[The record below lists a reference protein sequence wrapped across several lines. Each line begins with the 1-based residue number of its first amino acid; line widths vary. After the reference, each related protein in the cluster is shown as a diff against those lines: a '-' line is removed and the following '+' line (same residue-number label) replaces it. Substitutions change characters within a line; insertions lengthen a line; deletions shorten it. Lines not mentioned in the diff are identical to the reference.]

1 MRRRRTDP
9 LLQKLRQLIR
19 SGQRGEA
26 MQLLQETLRKQP
38 DNARAR
44 EELSRHLTGRPYT
57 FEEKAYAELQEM
69 LSSPLAS
76 PLELNKS
83 SGRALRKLKTRIH
96 SLHQQLQHLLSQK
109 DAQNLRQLQ
118 QNLIRELNR
127 RRRNSRKP
135 LSVVLGTLLLGL
147 FAGGIYYSLN
157 KRAQEAA
164 EILHRA
170 SESKTTSIATATQL
184 LAVHNTGLNRT
195 LERSVR
201 TGAARLQALIRAA
214 KQRSEELDTILKAI
228 ESGNQTVVGQGIRRR
243 AEIERM
249 LNLPCFDNKALR
261 QRWAALCQ
269 VESTALKQQRFALA
283 EELLSP
289 IPAPQELCG
298 NIESDLNIINQRK
311 ELLNTRLL
319 LFEDAG
325 KTLDI
330 PAESMRPLR
339 DELTAL
345 NQLQQEI
352 TDLRQMLQLLPSAH
366 DYSTYRARLAGMTAR
381 HYAPG
386 IELLDILQQMP
397 TEDSVRGMMQEH
409 GQNLRPGL
417 LQASRKSLLEGGPT
431 FSQEFPASR
440 EQLQLINELLSNT
453 ALRTRL
459 YELTDTAENQLAYSE
474 RLPELHYGRA
484 RFQRAALDPARQMQ
498 QQKTVEWHNPQA
510 ILSRE
515 IDPRPLYT
523 ELGMNN
529 RSGFLSTLNLPDLLT
544 RIFHIKG
551 VHIPA
556 LARAYVFHHLVQA
569 NAAATEPILS
579 GMRFAPSMRQRIHE
593 FETLRKECGVD
604 LEGSCWLQNSPQH
617 SAAEQ
622 KFAHWF
628 NKHRQCDFTDE
639 LKRNLGALLGI
650 SPHFCGYVNENGQAV
665 LFEEARQGQLI
676 WYMGTDA
683 AMTTTPWG
691 EALQSPMR
699 LSPIF
704 TVERQ
709 F

>member
-9 LLQKLRQLIR
+9 LLQKLRQLVR
-19 SGQRGEA
+19 SGQRGEVL
-26 MQLLQETLRKQP
+26 QLLQETLREQP
-38 DNARAR
+38 NNARAR

-57 FEEKAYAELQEM
+57 FEEKAYTELQEL
-69 LSSPLAS
+69 LSSPLSS
-76 PLELNKS
+76 PLKLNNCS
-83 SGRALRKLKTRIH
+83 VRALRKLKLRIR
-96 SLHQQLQHLLSQK
+96 SLHLELQPLLSEK
-109 DAQNLRQLQ
+109 DEQNLRQLR

-127 RRRNSRKP
+127 RRRKLRKP
-135 LSVVLGTLLLGL
+135 LGLVLGSLLLLL
-147 FAGGIYYSLN
+147 FAGGICYSLN

-170 SESKTTSIATATQL
+170 SDNKTTSIATATQL

-195 LERSVR
+195 LEQSVR
-201 TGAARLQALIRAA
+201 TGAARLQAFIRAA
-214 KQRSEELDTILKAI
+214 EQRSRELDSLLQSI
-228 ESGNQTVVGQGIRRR
+228 ENGNQTVVGQGIRRR

-249 LNLPCFDNKALR
+249 LNLPCLDNRALR

-269 VESTALKQQRFALA
+269 AERTALRQQRLALA

-298 NIESDLNIINQRK
+298 NIEKDLTITNQRK

-325 KTLDI
+325 KALDI
-330 PAESMRPLR
+330 PADSMKPIQ
-339 DELTAL
+339 DELTSL
-345 NQLQQEI
+345 NLLQQEI

-366 DYSTYRARLAGMTAR
+366 DYTTYRTRLAGVQAR
-381 HYAPG
+381 HYTPG
-386 IELLDILQQMP
+386 IELLEILQQMP

-440 EQLQLINELLSNT
+440 EQIQLINELLSNT

-459 YELTDTAENQLAYSE
+459 YELTDTAENQMAYSE
-474 RLPELHYGRA
+474 HLPELHYGRA
-484 RFQRAALDPARQMQ
+484 RFQRSALDPARQMQ
-498 QQKTVEWHNPQA
+498 QQKIEEWHNPQA

-523 ELGMNN
+523 ELGLNN
-529 RSGFLSTLNLPDLLT
+529 RSGFFSTLNLPDLLT
-544 RIFHIKG
+544 RIFHIRG
-551 VHIPA
+551 AHIPA

-569 NAAATEPILS
+569 NAAATESILS
-579 GMRFAPSMRQRIHE
+579 GMRFAPAMRQRILE
-593 FETLRKECGVD
+593 FETLRKECGVE
-604 LEGSCWLQNSPQH
+604 LNGSCWLQNTPLH
-617 SAAEQ
+617 IAAEQ
-622 KFAHWF
+622 KFARWF

-639 LKRNLGALLGI
+639 LKRNLGSLLRI
-650 SPHFCGYVNENGQAV
+650 SPHFCGYVNENEQPV

-676 WYMGTDA
+676 WYMGTDS

-691 EALQSPMR
+691 EALQSPMQ

-704 TVERQ
+704 TVERK